1 MKDKVN
7 FDDMLNP
14 IDKIKNITNV
24 NDAQFEI
31 NLYCDQLYEIDD

>member
-14 IDKIKNITNV
+14 IDKIKYIANV
-24 NDAQFEI
+24 NDAQFRI
-31 NLYCDQLYEIDD
+31 NLYYDQLD